1 MDNKLKIVYIIS
13 HLNIGGAQ
21 TLVFDI
27 LKYLNKKKDLDI
39 SIITIDSGENI
50 NKFRSEGINIINIS
64 EKGLVNP
71 KIFFK
76 LKESLRKIKPDI
88 VHTHMLKAD
97 FYGRIAAKQV
107 GVPFIYSTCH
117 NYSSHHKGADVNK
130 ISIFDKIDNAVIFYS
145 DSKLIA
151 ISEIVKKYLVNRNEK
166 FKAITEVIYNGVDT
180 GKEKFILN
188 ESGLS
193 ELRKNLGILKDDFV
207 ISIIGR
213 IEKQKGHAFFLDS
226 VSGLLKERKNIKVL
240 IIGDG
245 NLKNE
250 IENLVTANQLTE
262 YVKLLGYQIETEK
275 FIEISDMICV
285 PSLWEGFGLVIIEAM
300 IKMKI
305 VLATDTGGIS
315 EIIENGKTGYLFKLN
330 DKKSISEK
338 LNYIINNF
346 NDLNLIKLSALK
358 MVKEKFDI
366 RKNSEKY
373 YQSYLNHLDSSD
385 KDHA

>member
-107 GVPFIYSTCH
+107 GVPLIYSTCH

-385 KDHA
+385 KDHG

>member
-50 NKFRSEGINIINIS
+50 NKFRIEGINIINIS

-71 KIFFK
+71 KIFFR

-97 FYGRIAAKQV
+97 FYGRIAAKQA
-107 GVPFIYSTCH
+107 GVPLIYSTCH

-130 ISIFDKIDNAVIFYS
+130 ISIFDKIDNAVISYS

-151 ISEIVKKYLVNRNEK
+151 ISEIVKKYLVNRNEI
-166 FKAITEVIYNGVDT
+166 FKAITEVIYNGVDIE
-180 GKEKFILN
+180 KEKYILN
-188 ESGLS
+188 DYGLS
-193 ELRKNLGILKDDFV
+193 ELRKDIGILKDDFV

-250 IENLVTANQLTE
+250 IENLVTANQLTD

-275 FIEISDMICV
+275 FIEISDLICV

-338 LNYIINNF
+338 LIYIINNF
-346 NDLNLIKLSALK
+346 NDLNHIKLNALR

-373 YQSYLNHLDSSD
+373 YQSYLNHLNFSE
-385 KDHA
+385 KVQG

>member
-107 GVPFIYSTCH
+107 GVPLIYSTCH

-188 ESGLS
+188 NWQN
-193 ELRKNLGILKDDFV
+193 RKAKRSCFFFRFCEWFTEG
-207 ISIIGR
+207 
-213 IEKQKGHAFFLDS
+213 EKEYQSPDYWR
-226 VSGLLKERKNIKVL
+226 RK
-240 IIGDG
+240 
-245 NLKNE
+245 
-250 IENLVTANQLTE
+250 
-262 YVKLLGYQIETEK
+262 
-275 FIEISDMICV
+275 
-285 PSLWEGFGLVIIEAM
+285 
-300 IKMKI
+300 
-305 VLATDTGGIS
+305 
-315 EIIENGKTGYLFKLN
+315 
-330 DKKSISEK
+330 SEK
-338 LNYIINNF
+338 
-346 NDLNLIKLSALK
+346 
-358 MVKEKFDI
+358 
-366 RKNSEKY
+366 
-373 YQSYLNHLDSSD
+373 
-385 KDHA
+385 